1 METTKDKIAQRLEE
15 TFAARGFAEPGVAE
29 LREASEVS
37 LRTLYKYF
45 PSREDMVIAALDTR
59 HRRYLAYVF
68 ADLPDA
74 PDAALETIFERIGEW
89 MRTGSPTGC
98 MFHSAVAAHPGNAA
112 LAERLGRHKREIAS
126 RLAEAAG
133 LPGHEDELLL
143 LHEGLTQSFTLMG
156 ERAVASA
163 KAMARTLR
171 SRTP

>member
-1 METTKDKIAQRLEE
+1 
-15 TFAARGFAEPGVAE
+15 
-29 LREASEVS
+29 
-37 LRTLYKYF
+37 
-45 PSREDMVIAALDTR
+45 
-59 HRRYLAYVF
+59 
-68 ADLPDA
+68 
-74 PDAALETIFERIGEW
+74 
-89 MRTGSPTGC
+89 

-156 ERAVASA
+156 GRAVASA
-163 KAMARTLR
+163 KAMASTLR

>member
-1 METTKDKIAQRLEE
+1 METTRDRIAQKLEE
-15 TFAARGFAEPGVAE
+15 TFAERGFAEPGVAE

-45 PSREDMVIAALDTR
+45 PSRDDMVIAALDQR
-59 HRRYLAYVF
+59 HGRYLAYVF

-74 PDAALETIFERIGEW
+74 PEVALDAIFERIGDW
-89 MRTGSPTGC
+89 MRTSSPNGC
-98 MFHSAVAAHPGNAA
+98 MFHSAVAAHPGNEA
-112 LAERLGRHKREIAS
+112 LAGKLGRHKREIAT

-156 ERAVASA
+156 ARAVASA
-163 KAMARTLR
+163 KAMAKELR
-171 SRTP
+171 AEK

>member
-1 METTKDKIAQRLEE
+1 METTRDRIAQKLEE
-15 TFAARGFAEPGVAE
+15 TFAERGFAEPGVAE

-45 PSREDMVIAALDTR
+45 PSRDDMVIAALDQR
-59 HRRYLAYVF
+59 HGRYLAYVF

-74 PDAALETIFERIGEW
+74 PEVALDAIFERIGDW
-89 MRTGSPTGC
+89 MRTSSPNGC
-98 MFHSAVAAHPGNAA
+98 MFHSAVAAHPGNDA
-112 LAERLGRHKREIAS
+112 LAGKLGRHKREIAT

-156 ERAVASA
+156 ARAVASA
-163 KAMARTLR
+163 KAMAKELR
-171 SRTP
+171 AKK